1 MKKLLKF
8 VGIVLGVF
16 LALALLLVLTLP
28 LWIGGVVKTAAN
40 TAVPPM
46 TGTEFKLNGFSC
58 NWYNGRLEISDVKL
72 SNPEGFD
79 QKMAFTLG
87 KVFVDVD
94 MSTIFSDPMV
104 IEKIEVK
111 DVFVSYLDGSHG
123 TNNFDMITANVKD
136 FLGVEPESDEDET
149 GDEKAKVA
157 EKKEGEAKEAETAE
171 KKDEEAPA
179 EEEKGGPGRKFIID
193 DILIDSVVVQYGA
206 VTLPLKMPIHLTGI
220 GRDLG
225 GINAENAWKEIFS
238 QFWRSL
244 TNIGSGILSLGAS
257 GVDKAGELLDNLKV
271 KDGAESA
278 VKATSEA
285 VDKAGVKVK
294 DGAESAV
301 KATSEAVDKASGA
314 IKNLFK

>member
-1 MKKLLKF
+1 MKKLLKI

-16 LALALLLVLTLP
+16 LALALLLVLTMP
-28 LWIGGVVKTAAN
+28 LWIGCVVTTAAN

-46 TGTEFKLNGFSC
+46 TRTEFTIDGFSC

-87 KVFVDVD
+87 KVFVDID

-104 IEKIEVK
+104 IEKIDVK

-136 FLGVEPESDEDET
+136 FLGIEPEDDVDDDT
-149 GDEKAKVA
+149 ADKATTDKDTA
-157 EKKEGEAKEAETAE
+157 TKDAE
-171 KKDEEAPA
+171 KKDTKEEEEAKQETA
-179 EEEKGGPGRKFIID
+179 VEEEKGPGRKFIID

-206 VTLPLKMPIHLTGI
+206 ITLPLKVPIHLTGV

-244 TNIGSGILSLGAS
+244 TNIGAGILSLGSS
-257 GVDKAGELLDNLKV
+257 GLDKAGEMLDNLKV
-271 KDGAESA
+271 KEGAESA

-285 VDKAGVKVK
+285 VDKA
-294 DGAESAV
+294 A
-301 KATSEAVDKASGA
+301 GA
-314 IKNLFK
+314 IKNLFN

>member
-1 MKKLLKF
+1 MKKMLKF

-28 LWIGGVVKTAAN
+28 LWIGGVVKITAN

-46 TGTEFKLNGFSC
+46 TRTEFKINGFSC
-58 NWYNGRLEISDVKL
+58 NWYNGRLEIADVKL

-123 TNNFDMITANVKD
+123 TNNFEIITANVKD
-136 FLGVEPESDEDET
+136 FLGIEPEDDEDD
-149 GDEKAKVA
+149 DEVEAPSKDATKEVAK
-157 EKKEGEAKEAETAE
+157 EQPKEEAKQEVAN
-171 KKDEEAPA
+171 
-179 EEEKGGPGRKFIID
+179 EEEKGGSGRKFIID

-225 GINAENAWKEIFS
+225 GLNAENAWKEIFS

-244 TNIGSGILSLGAS
+244 TNIGAGILSLGSA
-257 GVDKAGELLDNLKV
+257 GMDKAGEMLDSLKV
-271 KDGAESA
+271 KDGANSA
-278 VKATSEA
+278 IKATS
-285 VDKAGVKVK
+285 D
-294 DGAESAV
+294 
-301 KATSEAVDKASGA
+301 AVDKASGA
-314 IKNLFK
+314 IKNLFN

>member
-1 MKKLLKF
+1 MKKKLKV
-8 VGIVLGVF
+8 VGIVLGAI

-28 LWIGGVVKTAAN
+28 LWIGVVVKTAAN

-46 TGTEFKLNGFSC
+46 TRTEFKINGFSC

-94 MSTIFSDPMV
+94 MSTICSDPMV

-123 TNNFDMITANVKD
+123 TNNFDIITANVKD
-136 FLGVEPESDEDET
+136 FLGIEPELDEDADKSEVASKEEAKVEP
-149 GDEKAKVA
+149 
-157 EKKEGEAKEAETAE
+157 KEAEAKEAEKQETA
-171 KKDEEAPA
+171 DDD
-179 EEEKGGPGRKFIID
+179 EKGGSGRKFIID
-193 DILIDSVVVQYGA
+193 DILIDSVVVQYGV
-206 VTLPLKMPIHLTGI
+206 VTLPLKVPIHLTGI

-244 TNIGSGILSLGAS
+244 TNIGSGILSLGSA
-257 GVDKAGELLDNLKV
+257 GIDKAGEMLDSLKI
-271 KDGAESA
+271 KEGADSA
-278 VKATSEA
+278 VKATSE
-285 VDKAGVKVK
+285 
-294 DGAESAV
+294 
-301 KATSEAVDKASGA
+301 TVDKASEA
-314 IKNLFK
+314 IKGLFK

>member
-1 MKKLLKF
+1 MKKMLKF

-28 LWIGGVVKTAAN
+28 LWIGGVVKITAN

-46 TGTEFKLNGFSC
+46 TRTEFKINGFSC
-58 NWYNGRLEISDVKL
+58 NWYNGRLEIADVKL

-87 KVFVDVD
+87 EVFVDVD

-123 TNNFDMITANVKD
+123 TNNFEIITANVKD
-136 FLGVEPESDEDET
+136 FLGIEPEDDEDD
-149 GDEKAKVA
+149 DEVEAPSKDATKEVAK
-157 EKKEGEAKEAETAE
+157 EQPKEEAKQEVAN
-171 KKDEEAPA
+171 
-179 EEEKGGPGRKFIID
+179 EEEKGGSGRKFIID

-225 GINAENAWKEIFS
+225 GLNAENAWKEIFS

-244 TNIGSGILSLGAS
+244 TNIGAGILSLGSA
-257 GVDKAGELLDNLKV
+257 GMDKAGEMLDSLKV
-271 KDGAESA
+271 KDGANSA
-278 VKATSEA
+278 IKATS
-285 VDKAGVKVK
+285 D
-294 DGAESAV
+294 
-301 KATSEAVDKASGA
+301 AVDKASGA
-314 IKNLFK
+314 IKNLFN